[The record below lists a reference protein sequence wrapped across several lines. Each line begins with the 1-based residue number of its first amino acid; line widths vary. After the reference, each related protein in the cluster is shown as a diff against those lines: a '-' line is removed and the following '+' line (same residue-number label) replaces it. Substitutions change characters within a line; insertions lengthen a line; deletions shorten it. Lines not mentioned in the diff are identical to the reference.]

1 MNDPKAASQCMAG
14 PAPKVRDNAAQAGAS
29 DARPIPGTPLASP
42 PSYLKVG
49 WPPGPFHRLVYSV
62 QGKENW
68 SSFSATVLILRNV
81 L

>member
-42 PSYLKVG
+42 PSYLQG
-49 WPPGPFHRLVYSV
+49 GLASV
-62 QGKENW
+62 R
-68 SSFSATVLILRNV
+68 APL
-81 L
+81 